1 MISTTKS
8 GVRIFTEIMVQ
19 QGVRHVVCSPG
30 SRNAPLVIA
39 FDNHP
44 DIKTYVVHDERSAA
58 FFALGMAQALNEP
71 VAVACTSGSA
81 LANYYPAVAEAYYQC
96 IPLVVLSAD
105 RPQHLINQGDGQTIM
120 QANLFGS
127 HVHAY
132 YSVDEDPKD
141 IDLVKS
147 GITAVLEQCNG
158 PWKGPVHFNFPLEE
172 PLYLTDEFGF
182 EPFSAHK
189 NETQKVA
196 IDLDEDLISKWNDAS
211 KKMILVGQLPVDNRL
226 STILADISADP
237 SVAILCETTSNIYHQ
252 RFNQCIDRSLTA
264 IQRDKQ
270 SDFAPDLLITIGG
283 AVVSKRIKQFLR
295 DNKPME
301 YWRIGYDFPEMDTY
315 FCKTKQLGMESE
327 TFLKM
332 LKENSADM
340 PRSNFGSRWK
350 QIDYT
355 NQEKLNTYKKTAHFS
370 DFIATDI
377 VLDSIPDPAYV
388 HLANST
394 PIRYAQLF
402 DGVKGLNY
410 LSNRGTSG
418 IDGSSSTAVG
428 FSMIKKDELN
438 VLITGDV
445 SFFYDSNALWNAY
458 LGSNLK
464 IVLINN
470 SGGGIFR
477 IIDGPAQSQQLE
489 TYFEAF
495 HSHSAEYI
503 CKAFGLNYYSAASA
517 EETEQRVIELL
528 SDHSAPGLLEI
539 ITPREVNALVLNEF
553 FNLLKK

>member
-1 MISTTKS
+1 
-8 GVRIFTEIMVQ
+8 
-19 QGVRHVVCSPG
+19 
-30 SRNAPLVIA
+30 
-39 FDNHP
+39 
-44 DIKTYVVHDERSAA
+44 
-58 FFALGMAQALNEP
+58 
-71 VAVACTSGSA
+71 
-81 LANYYPAVAEAYYQC
+81 
-96 IPLVVLSAD
+96 
-105 RPQHLINQGDGQTIM
+105 
-120 QANLFGS
+120 
-127 HVHAY
+127 
-132 YSVDEDPKD
+132 
-141 IDLVKS
+141 
-147 GITAVLEQCNG
+147 
-158 PWKGPVHFNFPLEE
+158 
-172 PLYLTDEFGF
+172 
-182 EPFSAHK
+182 
-189 NETQKVA
+189 
-196 IDLDEDLISKWNDAS
+196 
-211 KKMILVGQLPVDNRL
+211 
-226 STILADISADP
+226 
-237 SVAILCETTSNIYHQ
+237 
-252 RFNQCIDRSLTA
+252 
-264 IQRDKQ
+264 
-270 SDFAPDLLITIGG
+270 
-283 AVVSKRIKQFLR
+283 
-295 DNKPME
+295 
-301 YWRIGYDFPEMDTY
+301 
-315 FCKTKQLGMESE
+315 
-327 TFLKM
+327 M

-477 IIDGPAQSQQLE
+477 IIDGPSQSQQLE

-503 CKAFGLNYYSAASA
+503 CKAFGLNYYAAASA

>member
-39 FDNHP
+39 FDHHP

-58 FFALGMAQALNEP
+58 FFALGMALALNEP

-96 IPLVVLSAD
+96 IPLIVLSAD
-105 RPQHLINQGDGQTIM
+105 RPEHLINQGDGQTIM

-132 YSVDEDPKD
+132 YSVDEEPKD

-147 GITAVLEQCNG
+147 GIAAVLEQCIG
-158 PWKGPVHFNFPLEE
+158 SWKGPVHFNFPLEE
-172 PLYLTDEFGF
+172 PLYLTDEYGF
-182 EPFSAHK
+182 EPFSFHK
-189 NETQKVA
+189 NERQKVA
-196 IDLDEDLISKWNDAS
+196 VDLDKDLIKKWNDAS

-226 STILADISADP
+226 SSVLADIAADP
-237 SVAILCETTSNIYHQ
+237 SVAILCETTSNIYHH

-264 IQRDKQ
+264 IQKEKQ

-295 DNKPME
+295 DNKPMD

-315 FCKTKQLGMESE
+315 FCKTKQLGVESE

-332 LKENSADM
+332 LKENSAET
-340 PRSNFGSRWK
+340 PKSNFGSRWK

-355 NQEKLNTYKKTAHFS
+355 NQEKLNSYKKTALFS

-377 VLDSIPDPAYV
+377 VLDSIPEPAYV

-402 DGVKGLNY
+402 DGVNGIKY

-445 SFFYDSNALWNAY
+445 SFFYDSNALWNSY

-477 IIDGPAQSQQLE
+477 IIDGPSQSQQLE

-503 CKAFGLNYYSAASA
+503 CKAFGLNYYAAASA
-517 EETEQRVIELL
+517 EETEQRVIDLL
-528 SDHSAPGLLEI
+528 SDRSAPGLLEI
-539 ITPREVNALVLNEF
+539 ITPREVNAFVLNEF
-553 FNLLKK
+553 FNLLKE